1 MITNEELIEW
11 INTMPLWVRKATL
24 LYYQNDVITDVDVK
38 RLADYCLEDDG
49 DFKVDGINLI
59 SHGEKKG
66 FVIKSV
72 DAVEG
77 VNAIGST
84 KPLVFG
90 KKGITVVYGLNGAGK
105 SGYIRIFKMMAGA
118 KYREEIKGNIYSGT
132 KISPKATITLIG
144 EDGQDIPYECDLKR
158 PGQYE
163 ELRNIDIFDTK
174 ISRAYVNEAKEAAYE
189 PWVFSLFSEMANVAN
204 RIRSELKSRESQY
217 IISEYG
223 FPEYLKDTASY
234 KKIQDITW
242 KSQIDNFPTE
252 WSDEHE
258 NNLQELKKKNQIEV
272 VQAQIKQLESEL
284 KTIKLIQGYFDLY
297 RIYFETETWSKI
309 IQYKQDWKEAFEAK
323 TAAELL
329 FKQNSSE
336 LDSESV
342 GVDAWKKLW
351 QYARQYYNQVLEP
364 KKEVLFTKQG
374 SVCPLCRQIIATQE
388 VSARIET
395 IDAYVNGKVVEK
407 EVNALKAY
415 EMAVRNYPKPKSKE
429 EITALVESAGMKEKV
444 QVFYKCQEELERY
457 AELIKGDITGIELSP
472 VKLESIIT
480 LLVDH
485 CTIVENRINEL
496 KPLVTLE
503 ENQILLQQIKEC
515 EAEKLL
521 VSVHSIIADNINK
534 LNSLHA
540 LEIAEKKTTTNKI
553 TAQSKKLAEQMI
565 TAEYVG
571 RFDHELKALT
581 QSGIDVKL
589 VQQRAGSGK
598 IPYKVVLCDVSGDQI
613 APQDILSEGENR
625 VTSLA
630 AFFAESSGR
639 SENTPLIVDDPI
651 SSLDYSYEASV
662 IDRLVK
668 AAEHRQVIVFTH
680 RISMVVGINEVAS
693 NLGVMYSEISLLSSK
708 TRKGVPSEISN
719 IGGKVK
725 SQLNSLINDNLSKL
739 KKMDEFSTEYRSLF
753 HNTCQDFRNIVEKS
767 VEEELLGG
775 VVKRF
780 RKDIQTKNRL
790 KKLAEIT
797 TKDCDL
803 IDRLMTRYSY
813 YDHSMSDEAPLLEL
827 TIEELESDIMELKDW
842 FGSRK

>member
-1 MITNEELIEW
+1 MITNEELLEW
-11 INTMPLWVRKATL
+11 INSMPLWIRKATL
-24 LYYQNDVITDVDVK
+24 LYYQNNTITDADVK
-38 RLADYCLEDDG
+38 KLADYCLEDDG
-49 DFKVDGINLI
+49 DYKVEGINLI
-59 SHGEKKG
+59 NHGEKKS

-77 VNAIGST
+77 VNAISST

-105 SGYIRIFKMMAGA
+105 SGYIRIFKMIAGA

-132 KISPKATITLIG
+132 KTSPKATVTLIG

-174 ISRAYVNEAKEAAYE
+174 ISSAYVNEAKEAAYE

-204 RIRSELKSRESQY
+204 RIKSELKSRESKY

-223 FPEYLKDTASY
+223 FPEYLKETASF
-234 KKIQDITW
+234 KKIQDVTW
-242 KSQIDNFPTE
+242 KSRIENFPTE
-252 WSDEHE
+252 WSDEQE

-272 VQAQIKQLESEL
+272 VQVQIKQLESAL
-284 KTIKLIQGYFDLY
+284 KNIKLIQGYFGSY
-297 RIYFETETWSKI
+297 STYFGTDNWGKI
-309 IQYKQDWKEAFEAK
+309 IQYKQDWTEAFETK

-364 KKEVLFTKQG
+364 KKEEVFTKQG
-374 SVCPLCRQIIATQE
+374 GICPLCRQMIATQE
-388 VSARIET
+388 ASVRMET
-395 IDAYVNGKVVEK
+395 IDAYVNGKAVEK
-407 EVNALKAY
+407 EVNALKTY
-415 EMAVRNYPKPKSKE
+415 EGAVRNYPKPKSKE
-429 EITALVESAGMKEKV
+429 EITTIVEASGMEENA
-444 QVFYKCQEELERY
+444 QILYKCQEELESF
-457 AELIKGDITGIELSP
+457 AELIKSDIKQIELSP
-472 VKLESIIT
+472 VKLEPIIT
-480 LLVDH
+480 FLAEQYA
-485 CTIVENRINEL
+485 IVENKINEL
-496 KPLVTLE
+496 KPLVALE
-503 ENQILLQQIKEC
+503 ENQILLQQIKEI

-521 VSVHSIIADNINK
+521 VSVHPILAENIKK

-540 LEIAEKKTTTNKI
+540 LEIAEKKTITNKI
-553 TAQSKKLAEQMI
+553 TVQSKKLAEQMI
-565 TAEYVG
+565 TAEYIS
-571 RFDHELKALT
+571 RFDNELKELT
-581 QSGIDVKL
+581 KSSIEVKL

-598 IPYKVVLCDVSGDQI
+598 IPYKVVLCDASGDQI

-693 NLGVMYSEISLLSSK
+693 NSEVMYNEISLLSSK
-708 TRKGVPSEISN
+708 TRKGVPSDISN

-725 SQLNSLINDNLSKL
+725 AQLNSLINDNLSKL

-767 VEEELLGG
+767 VEDELLGG

-780 RKDIQTKNRL
+780 RKEVQTKNRL
-790 KKLAEIT
+790 AKLAEIT
-797 TKDCDL
+797 TEDCNL

-813 YDHSMSDEAPLLEL
+813 YDHSMSDEAPLLEF
-827 TIEELESDIMELKDW
+827 TIQELESDLYELKNW
-842 FGSRK
+842 LAGRK

>member
-1 MITNEELIEW
+1 MITNEELLEW
-11 INTMPLWVRKATL
+11 INSMPLWFRKATL
-24 LYYQNDVITDVDVK
+24 LYYQNNIITDADVK
-38 RLADYCLEDDG
+38 KLADYCLEDDG
-49 DFKVDGINLI
+49 DFKVEGINLI
-59 SHGEKKG
+59 NHGEKKS

-77 VNAIGST
+77 VNAISAS

-90 KKGITVVYGLNGAGK
+90 KNGITVVYGLNGAGK
-105 SGYIRIFKMMAGA
+105 SGYIRIFKMIAGA
-118 KYREEIKGNIYSGT
+118 KYREEIKGNIYSGIKT
-132 KISPKATITLIG
+132 FPKATVTLIG
-144 EDGQDIPYECDLKR
+144 EDGKDIPYECDLRK

-174 ISRAYVNEAKEAAYE
+174 ISSAYVNEAKEAAYE
-189 PWVFSLFSEMANVAN
+189 PWVFSLFSEMVNVAN
-204 RIRSELKSRESQY
+204 RIKSELKSRESRY

-223 FPEYLKDTASY
+223 FPEYLKETTSF
-234 KKIQDITW
+234 KKLQDVTW
-242 KSQIDNFPTE
+242 KSRIENFPTE
-252 WSDEHE
+252 WSDEQE

-272 VQAQIKQLESEL
+272 VQVQIKQLESEL
-284 KTIKLIQGYFDLY
+284 KNIKLIQGYFGLY
-297 RIYFETETWSKI
+297 SKYFGIDTWSKI
-309 IQYKQDWKEAFEAK
+309 IQYKQDWTEAFEAK

-329 FKQNSSE
+329 FKQNSSK

-364 KKEVLFTKQG
+364 KKEESFTKRG
-374 SVCPLCRQIIATQE
+374 GTCPLCRQLIATQE
-388 VSARIET
+388 DSARMRT
-395 IDAYVNGKVVEK
+395 IDAYVNGKAVEK
-407 EVNALKAY
+407 EANAFKTY
-415 EMAVRNYPKPKSKE
+415 EGAVRNYPKPKSKE
-429 EITALVESAGMKEKV
+429 EITTIVEASGMEENA
-444 QVFYKCQEELERY
+444 QILYMCQEELESF
-457 AELIKGDITGIELSP
+457 AETIKSDIKQVELSP
-472 VKLESIIT
+472 VKLEPIIT
-480 LLVDH
+480 FLAEQ
-485 CTIVENRINEL
+485 CAIVENRISEL
-496 KPLVTLE
+496 KPLVDLE

-521 VSVHSIIADNINK
+521 VSVHSILAENIKK

-553 TAQSKKLAEQMI
+553 TSQSKELAEQMI
-565 TAEYVG
+565 TTEYIS
-571 RFDHELKALT
+571 RFDNELKKLT
-581 QSGIDVKL
+581 KSSIEVKL

-598 IPYKVVLCDVSGDQI
+598 IPYKVVLCDASGNQI

-680 RISMVVGINEVAS
+680 RISMVVGINEVALNS
-693 NLGVMYSEISLLSSK
+693 GVVYNEISLLSSK
-708 TRKGVPSEISN
+708 TRKGVPSDISN

-725 SQLNSLINDNLSKL
+725 AQLNSLINDNLNKL
-739 KKMDEFSTEYRSLF
+739 KKMDEFSIEYKSLF

-767 VEEELLGG
+767 VEDELLGG

-780 RKDIQTKNRL
+780 RREVQTKNRL
-790 KKLAEIT
+790 SKLVEIT
-797 TKDCDL
+797 TEDCNL

-813 YDHSMSDEAPLLEL
+813 YDHSMSDEAPLLEF
-827 TIEELESDIMELKDW
+827 TIMDLESDLFELKDW
-842 FGSRK
+842 FASR